1 MGLEI
6 PRKKLL
12 PLGTHVGIVGDDCP
26 PSEDWNHGKVARGI
40 LKEYV
45 ATERHHNLN
54 SENDESIWDYA
65 AIVQVS
71 SLVEAIGY
79 DLSKPYGTKKSFT
92 GHDLMLLQRHPTDAW
107 DNSDPNV
114 HVFGI
119 VEKLDG
125 VLPRHEWLPRVV
137 WLAGHATMTVEESN
151 APSEMAKLFRA
162 REEK

>member
-26 PSEDWNHGKVARGI
+26 PSEDWNHGKVALGT
-40 LKEYV
+40 LKEYLV
-45 ATERHHNLN
+45 VERHHNLN
-54 SENDESIWDYA
+54 CGNDDLVWDYA
-65 AIVQVS
+65 AIVWVS
-71 SLVEAIGY
+71 SLVEAIGH
-79 DLSKPYGTKKSFT
+79 DLSKPYGTKSTFT
-92 GHDLMLLQRHPTDAW
+92 GQDLMLLQRHPSYAW
-107 DNSDPNV
+107 DNNDPNV

-119 VEKLDG
+119 VEQFGGML
-125 VLPRHEWLPRVV
+125 LRHEWLPKVV
-137 WLAGHATMTVEESN
+137 WLAGHATMMVEESN